1 MIQQPAD
8 SLFLIADM
16 LMNHGLCNRYILI
29 TDLLDNIIMFTD
41 NNRMCSRIF
50 YIFQTV
56 TVHLFPQIVDNLYQ
70 ACIVCHGIQN
80 IMELHIRFYNIHG
93 IL

>member
-41 NNRMCSRIF
+41 
-50 YIFQTV
+50 
-56 TVHLFPQIVDNLYQ
+56 
-70 ACIVCHGIQN
+70 
-80 IMELHIRFYNIHG
+80 LHIPDGNG
-93 IL
+93 TSVPADC